1 MHSWRPIILVSC
13 QRNVENTYE
22 HTWCLRT
29 RDKFADLYECPQE
42 VSRDFNITLDTSGR
56 NTIKWCQP
64 YWYRLITSSQK
75 AKYHFNVPNQS
86 SYNLC
91 RTNTTSSWRRFIQV
105 TCHGCE
111 LHCVLVWATYRT
123 QERELPKHFL
133 SKNTPRWT
141 DMCTEANIS
150 YKRWK
155 PSTQTCLQNSLRY
168 SACDLDRW
176 LCLLVDSFRIEEAPH
191 WGCQPLDVIK
201 CLLTQSTT
209 RQSNY
214 FRICCRRER
223 YNCCTKS
230 DGEHT
235 VCP

>member
-1 MHSWRPIILVSC
+1 MCWLLHEQNTQLPTHGSC
-13 QRNVENTYE
+13 QRSVENTYE

-29 RDKFADLYECPQE
+29 RDKFAVLYECPQE

-56 NTIKWCQP
+56 NTINWCQP

-111 LHCVLVWATYRT
+111 LHCVLAVWTTYRT

-133 SKNTPRWT
+133 SKILLVGLICVRRQTSATKDENRRRKLACRIRCDTPR
-141 DMCTEANIS
+141 
-150 YKRWK
+150 
-155 PSTQTCLQNSLRY
+155 
-168 SACDLDRW
+168 
-176 LCLLVDSFRIEEAPH
+176 
-191 WGCQPLDVIK
+191 VI
-201 CLLTQSTT
+201 
-209 RQSNY
+209 
-214 FRICCRRER
+214 
-223 YNCCTKS
+223 
-230 DGEHT
+230 
-235 VCP
+235 